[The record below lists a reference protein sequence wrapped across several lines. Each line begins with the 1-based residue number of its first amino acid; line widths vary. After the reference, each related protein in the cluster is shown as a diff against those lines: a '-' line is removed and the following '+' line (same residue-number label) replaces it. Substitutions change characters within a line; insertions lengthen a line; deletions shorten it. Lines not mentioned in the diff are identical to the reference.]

1 MTIKLIRDFEK
12 NFGRK
17 KSRNVR
23 CRGPLKFLFCLK
35 GKDIQQLSSK
45 AFIEEGD
52 SWKGWTV

>member
-17 KSRNVR
+17 KSRHVR
-23 CRGPLKFLFCLK
+23 CRGILKFLFYLK

-52 SWKGWTV
+52 S